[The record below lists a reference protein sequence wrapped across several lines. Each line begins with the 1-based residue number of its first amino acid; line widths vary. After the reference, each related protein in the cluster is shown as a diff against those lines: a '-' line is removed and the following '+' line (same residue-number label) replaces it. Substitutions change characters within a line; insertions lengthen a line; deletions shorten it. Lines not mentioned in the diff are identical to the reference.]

1 MVLVQG
7 TMQIIAKRK
16 KGRMGDV
23 FEYQII
29 RHMAKRILPMAEAM

>member
-16 KGRMGDV
+16 NGRMGDV